1 MSVPPLVQEPEL
13 AISGGPPVRT
23 EAFAPWPQL
32 TEDEIDAASSVLRS
46 GKINYWTGEEGRLFE
61 QEYATFTGCKHAIA
75 VANGTVALEL
85 ALHALGIGP
94 GDEVVVPSRTFIAS
108 ASSVVMRGGRPVIA
122 EVDRNS
128 QTLTGETIRSVLSPK
143 TKVVIAV
150 HLAGWPCDMDP
161 ILDLARKHGLKI
173 IEDCAQAHG
182 ARYKGRP
189 VGSIGDVGAFSFC
202 QDKIMTTGGEGGM
215 LTTNDE
221 SLWERAWS
229 FKDHGKSYHAV
240 YRRKHAPG
248 FRWLHESFGT
258 NWRLTEMQS
267 ALGRVLLKKLPARV
281 GVRRKLAAILDDRFS
296 LIPGLRVTTPSHE
309 FGHSYYKYYV
319 FVEPEM
325 LKQEWSRDRI
335 LQAISAE
342 GIPCFT
348 GSCAEIYLEMAF
360 SAEQRPAQRLRV
372 ASELGETSLMF
383 QVHSTLSEQDMHDT
397 ACAVEKVMLAAVRSA
412 TPTPPDASEFT
423 DQLR

>member
-13 AISGGPPVRT
+13 AISGGTPVRT

-46 GKINYWTGEEGRLFE
+46 GNINYWTGEEGRLFE

-122 EVDRNS
+122 DVDRNS

-143 TKVVIAV
+143 TKAVIAV

-161 ILDLARKHGLKI
+161 ILDLARKYGLKV

-240 YRRKHAPG
+240 YRRKHAMG

-267 ALGRVLLKKLPARV
+267 AVGRVMLRKLPRLV
-281 GVRRKLAAILDDRFS
+281 ETRRRNAALLTRALS
-296 LIPGLRVTTPSHE
+296 MIPALRVTVPPAWI
-309 FGHSYYKYYV
+309 GHSYYKYYA
-319 FVEPEM
+319 FVRPEI
-325 LKQEWSRDRI
+325 LREGWNRDRI
-335 LQAISAE
+335 V
-342 GIPCFT
+342 
-348 GSCAEIYLEMAF
+348 
-360 SAEQRPAQRLRV
+360 V
-372 ASELGETSLMF
+372 ALT
-383 QVHSTLSEQDMHDT
+383 
-397 ACAVEKVMLAAVRSA
+397 
-412 TPTPPDASEFT
+412 
-423 DQLR
+423 